1 MSYRVLLSQIVPDVD
16 ARYVE
21 AWMRLE
27 LGTLDALSE
36 VEFAIVARAARRSVL
51 LAGRDTS
58 ERLAQSF
65 GLGG

>member
-1 MSYRVLLSQIVPDVD
+1 MSYRILLSQLVPDVD

-36 VEFAIVARAARRSVL
+36 TEFAIVARAARRSVL